1 VEPVT
6 VTVTI
11 DGVAQEPT
19 FLRAGELVSFRA
31 EGQLDLAVSDGGAV
45 SLSLGGTDVGT
56 PGVSGKP
63 WSTTYSIE
71 DVASAT
77 PGA

>member
-1 VEPVT
+1 

-11 DGVAQEPT
+11 DGVAEEPT

-31 EGQLDLAVSDGGAV
+31 ERELDIEVSDGGAIA
-45 SLSLGGTDVGT
+45 LSVGGVDVGT
-56 PGVSGKP
+56 PGVPGKP

-71 DVASAT
+71 DVASAA